1 MWDWLSWVGW
11 GWLAVDLLDSYWPK
25 YSKIEILGG
34 LDMQRGKEQSHVLLK
49 LHMRYVFKGLLYL
62 PQHNRGKKEY
72 LHLWIWI
79 ITITRPSVRVHWV
92 ACGTCTVPDNFFQVG
107 GSLRSHTR

>member
-1 MWDWLSWVGW
+1 MDWLSWVGW

-34 LDMQRGKEQSHVLLK
+34 LNMQRGKEQSHVLLK
-49 LHMRYVFKGLLYL
+49 LHMRYVFKGLWYL
-62 PQHNRGKKEY
+62 LQHNRGKKEY

-79 ITITRPSVRVHWV
+79 ITIIIGNDEAISFLGFVRCYKPVNHKMTNLAQIV
-92 ACGTCTVPDNFFQVG
+92 
-107 GSLRSHTR
+107 